1 MKQVIGH
8 FGRTILTVIIAS
20 CVMLLL
26 SGMKGAMEEYLGES
40 LLGKECVLGENEAF
54 KQVKTTLKWQLS
66 IKEDIDVRTGIAYEV
81 EDFLSLIAPEGQAYK
96 VRFVKGYQVGNP
108 QEHMIITDEG
118 RRVLCKKP
126 GVYEVIISA
135 DSSMTGHYE
144 MPIRLL
150 VNGEEKE

>member
-8 FGRTILTVIIAS
+8 FGRTILTVILAS
-20 CVMLLL
+20 CVMMLF
-26 SGMKGAMEEYLGES
+26 SGIKGSMEKYMGES
-40 LLGKECVLGENEAF
+40 LLWKECALGDNGAF

-81 EDFLSLIAPEGQAYK
+81 EDLLILTAPEGQAYK
-96 VRFVKGYQVGNP
+96 VRFVKGYQEGNP
-108 QEHMIITDEG
+108 QEQMIITDEG
-118 RRVLCKKP
+118 RRALCKTP

-135 DSSMTGHYE
+135 ASPMSGDYE

-150 VNGEEKE
+150 VNGEGKE